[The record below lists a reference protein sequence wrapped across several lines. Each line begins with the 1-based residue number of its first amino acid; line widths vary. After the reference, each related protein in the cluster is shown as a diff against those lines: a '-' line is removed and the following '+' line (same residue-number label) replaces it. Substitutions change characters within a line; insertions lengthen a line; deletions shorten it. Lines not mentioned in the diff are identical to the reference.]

1 MQLTIRLKDGGLG
14 ERGNE
19 FISICLYIYIYIYG
33 AVMYMYVY
41 ICVYVNAITIGGVSV
56 HACV

>member
-19 FISICLYIYIYIYG
+19 FISICLYIYIFTEQSCICMYIY
-33 AVMYMYVY
+33 VCM
-41 ICVYVNAITIGGVSV
+41 
-56 HACV
+56 